1 MGISLITELSDIPL
15 ALWLGPALAVSG
27 MVVLAGLL
35 LEIRKF
41 KVSSSQSS

>member
-1 MGISLITELSDIPL
+1 MGMSLITELSDIPL
-15 ALWLGPALAVSG
+15 AWWLGPALAVSG

-41 KVSSSQSS
+41 KVSSSHSS